1 MEQPFHN
8 GASAA
13 TRSALGTIGG
23 SLAARN
29 DVLSAKHGSTQSD
42 YRTLRAGAGPAA
54 ANQASQVRPQK
65 VPRVNLDG
73 LDGAGL
79 PPTRGIDEEEAGQSG
94 AHAVTEDSIAGDDDP
109 LSAKTLRRSQGRL
122 ATGLRQPADP
132 SELAI
137 GQKMRS
143 DQQTMKIQIMHQ
155 QSPVP
160 EQSAETIDSLRLT
173 AHRQSS
179 VSQYDP
185 QKLGYGPMY
194 ALPEREKS
202 TNLPSAQKTIDNAI
216 MRIASG
222 KRITEVSSQ
231 MQ

>member
-1 MEQPFHN
+1 M
-8 GASAA
+8 
-13 TRSALGTIGG
+13 
-23 SLAARN
+23 
-29 DVLSAKHGSTQSD
+29 
-42 YRTLRAGAGPAA
+42 
-54 ANQASQVRPQK
+54 
-65 VPRVNLDG
+65 
-73 LDGAGL
+73 
-79 PPTRGIDEEEAGQSG
+79 
-94 AHAVTEDSIAGDDDP
+94 TEDSIAGDDDP
-109 LSAKTLRRSQGRL
+109 LSPRTLRRSQGRL
-122 ATGLRQPADP
+122 ATGLRQPGDP

-231 MQ
+231 IQQDLSTIDPNRSLESHRRTSINSPGRVQESFGMSSQ